1 MRRSYT
7 SCGVRSNKQGQ
18 LGSLIG
24 RFLHV
29 RKILKLG
36 TSTHLAMSVIHLRKI
51 GRVEVSRGRW
61 QVLNRSSS
69 GSPSEGGSSKVAI

>member
-1 MRRSYT
+1 MSR
-7 SCGVRSNKQGQ
+7 GVRGNKQGR

-36 TSTHLAMSVIHLRKI
+36 TSTHLAKSVIHLRKN
-51 GRVEVSRGRW
+51 W
-61 QVLNRSSS
+61 QS
-69 GSPSEGGSSKVAI
+69 

>member
-1 MRRSYT
+1 MSR
-7 SCGVRSNKQGQ
+7 GVRGNKQGR

-36 TSTHLAMSVIHLRKI
+36 TSAHLAKSVIHLRKN
-51 GRVEVSRGRW
+51 W
-61 QVLNRSSS
+61 QS
-69 GSPSEGGSSKVAI
+69 